1 MKRLCRLALFLCC
14 LPVAAL
20 GQTGLYVD
28 FSAAKPNVAPRNWLY
43 GPTFGAYFDHGH
55 LIFLSTGLDL
65 RGSDLSSGNSSLVSG
80 LVGPR
85 LVLRPHILPVMPY
98 VEALAGAGHASYG
111 PPTARIDGTKFEYQ
125 FLGGIDLT
133 VLPRIDWRVI
143 EFSYGGLSGLNTSF
157 NPKTFST
164 GIVVRIP
171 FL

>member
-1 MKRLCRLALFLCC
+1 MKLLRSFLFLFCC
-14 LPVAAL
+14 LPSLAIA
-20 GQTGLYVD
+20 QTGVYVD

-55 LIFLSTGLDL
+55 LIFLSTGLDI
-65 RGSDLSSGNSSLVSG
+65 RGSDLSSGSSSLVSG

-85 LVLRPHILPVMPY
+85 LVLRPHILPLMPY

-111 PPTARIDGTKFEYQ
+111 PATARIDGTKFEYQ
-125 FLGGIDLT
+125 FLGGVDLT
-133 VLPRIDWRVI
+133 ILPRIDWRVV
-143 EFSYGGLSGLNTSF
+143 EFSYGGFSGLNTSF
-157 NPKTFST
+157 NPKTIST